1 VNNDDVCLARCA
13 SPRQLVMKSTTKY
26 FSAGSLIAESR
37 EPATGLMVITSGSVG
52 LELPP
57 DHGLLD
63 KGQGV
68 NKGGGSGG
76 GGGGGGKTALYVFKR
91 GCFPISVCVCV
102 WVCLGVIGCVH
113 TRARAL

>member
-1 VNNDDVCLARCA
+1 
-13 SPRQLVMKSTTKY
+13 MKSTTKY

-57 DHGLLD
+57 DHGLSD

-68 NKGGGSGG
+68 NKGGGGG
-76 GGGGGGKTALYVFKR
+76 GSGGGGKTALYVFKR
-91 GCFPISVCVCV
+91 GCVPISVFVFV
-102 WVCLGVIGCVH
+102 YDSDWV
-113 TRARAL
+113 